1 MKIATLIAIGLLSC
15 STYAQSAEELAVR
28 QTIDRFFEGYH
39 TRDLTIMKAVL
50 GDNVL
55 LQTVGRSP
63 EGQPVLRS
71 EDMNDF
77 IASIAS
83 IPDTVQLQEKL
94 LDYQIR
100 IDGDMAN
107 AWTPYEFF
115 LRGEFHHCGVNSFQL
130 FHDGEAWKIIYI
142 IDTRRKEGC
151 REQ

>member
-1 MKIATLIAIGLLSC
+1 MKLPILILLGLLAGSAH
-15 STYAQSAEELAVR
+15 AQSAEEAAVR
-28 QTIDRFFEGYH
+28 QAIDRFFEGYH
-39 TRDLTIMKAVL
+39 ARDTALMGSVL
-50 GDNVL
+50 GNDVL

-63 EGQPVLRS
+63 EGKPVLRS
-71 EDMNDF
+71 EAMDAF

-83 IPDTVQLQEKL
+83 IPDTVQIQEKL
-94 LDYQIR
+94 LDYKIR

-130 FHDGEAWKIIYI
+130 FFDGEAWKIIYI

-151 REQ
+151 RE

>member
-1 MKIATLIAIGLLSC
+1 MKIPILFLLGLLAGP
-15 STYAQSAEELAVR
+15 TFAQSAEEAAVR

-39 TRDLTIMKAVL
+39 KRDTTLMGSVL

-63 EGQPVLRS
+63 EGTPVLRT
-71 EDMNDF
+71 EAMDAF

-83 IPDTVQLQEKL
+83 IPDTVQIQEKL

-107 AWTPYEFF
+107 AWTPYAFF
-115 LRGEFHHCGVNSFQL
+115 LHGEFHHCGVNSFQL

-151 REQ
+151 RE